1 MMFICDK
8 YLPEIDW
15 NIIILNIQKAS
26 VGLAIFP
33 SQGETNTNLLR
44 LNLINNIGAVK
55 WQVRINVASDKLHMH
70 DIVIK
75 YNHPR
80 LYLKNANKMG
90 DSHFVVLNM
99 I

>member
-1 MMFICDK
+1 MK
-8 YLPEIDW
+8 LE
-15 NIIILNIQKAS
+15 
-26 VGLAIFP
+26 
-33 SQGETNTNLLR
+33 
-44 LNLINNIGAVK
+44 
-55 WQVRINVASDKLHMH
+55 VRINVASDKLHMH

-90 DSHFVVLNM
+90 DSHFVVLDV